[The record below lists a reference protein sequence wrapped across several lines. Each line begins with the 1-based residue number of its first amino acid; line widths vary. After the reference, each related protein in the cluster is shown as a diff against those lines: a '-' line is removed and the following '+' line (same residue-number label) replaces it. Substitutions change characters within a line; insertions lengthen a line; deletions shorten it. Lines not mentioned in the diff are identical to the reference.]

1 MPLSSVLKWVE
12 RKGLLVFA
20 EFQPKITQSP
30 SPWRDPASKQLAE
43 DDRREKTW
51 LSSGFYACAQAN
63 ILAYICAHMYTN
75 THTNCIQK
83 EKKGIFTSQRRMSLC
98 FL

>member
-63 ILAYICAHMYTN
+63 IHITEEDVALFPLTPINY
-75 THTNCIQK
+75 
-83 EKKGIFTSQRRMSLC
+83 
-98 FL
+98 